1 LEVSAKH
8 TEGEKVMG
16 IFDALVVIIMLIAS
30 QIIGELISVINNLE
44 DQLKEKE

>member
-1 LEVSAKH
+1 
-8 TEGEKVMG
+8 MG